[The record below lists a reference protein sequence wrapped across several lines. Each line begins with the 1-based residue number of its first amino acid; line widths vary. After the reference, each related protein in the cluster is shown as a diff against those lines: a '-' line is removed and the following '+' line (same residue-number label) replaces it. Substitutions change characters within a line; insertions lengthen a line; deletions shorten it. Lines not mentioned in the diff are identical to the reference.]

1 MRKKGFLKL
10 YNILSSIY
18 LYVTVQNIQIRGKK
32 TIMEKKITQKKM
44 AKFNI

>member
-18 LYVTVQNIQIRGKK
+18 LYVTVQNCHIRGKGDNTGE
-32 TIMEKKITQKKM
+32 TIYTKL
-44 AKFNI
+44 NN

>member
-18 LYVTVQNIQIRGKK
+18 LDVAVQNCHIRGQRYNNG
-32 TIMEKKITQKKM
+32 EKIYTK
-44 AKFNI
+44 